1 MESARSDGVV
11 EYLSVGVVTSGR
23 EERDYMS
30 IITPALL
37 AVVAQEG
44 SKVVFVFTKLAFYC
58 IQVAFDCGPKVS
70 GSNPAC
76 WLLRR

>member
-1 MESARSDGVV
+1 MV
-11 EYLSVGVVTSGR
+11 EYMYLSVGVVTSGK

-58 IQVAFDCGPKVS
+58 VHGTACNIEVGP
-70 GSNPAC
+70 
-76 WLLRR
+76 

>member
-1 MESARSDGVV
+1 MEGWSSGVS
-11 EYLSVGVVTSGR
+11 ECWSGYQWQR
-23 EERDYMS
+23 RKRLQYMS

-58 IQVAFDCGPKVS
+58 VHGTACNIEVGP
-70 GSNPAC
+70 
-76 WLLRR
+76 